1 MNAQRIL
8 AKFICGYFQSLGDFR
23 YMILSLENEEN
34 NPCEVNVLKQNS
46 TKEVRKNMK
55 LYIWVGLPC
64 GISILISSEKHSLF
78 IFLFIFNK

>member
-34 NPCEVNVLKQNS
+34 NPCEVNVLKQN
-46 TKEVRKNMK
+46 
-55 LYIWVGLPC
+55 
-64 GISILISSEKHSLF
+64 
-78 IFLFIFNK
+78 